1 MAANCAGPPEA
12 VALPALLNESRRV
25 RHRNPPMPAPSI
37 FVSAEWLEPE
47 REKPDLV
54 VVDGSWYL
62 PTMKRDGRAE
72 YHAAHVPG
80 AVYFDVDEVK
90 DINSTLP
97 HMLPPPEVF
106 ALHMARLGISDG
118 QRIVVY
124 DGAGLYSAPRVW
136 FTFRLFGAK
145 DVFILE
151 GGFPH
156 WRAEG
161 YPVETGTIVREPGHF
176 KPKRDPSLVADMGK
190 VAAALEDRSA
200 QIIDARPAGR
210 FSGEVPEPRAGVASG
225 HMPGSIN
232 VPYERLIENGKLVSP
247 AQVRQVF
254 SEAGFKPGAP
264 VITSCGSGV
273 SAAILNV
280 ALESIGERPSAIY
293 DGSWAEWGTNP
304 TMPKAIGPAKK
315 R

>member
-1 MAANCAGPPEA
+1 
-12 VALPALLNESRRV
+12 
-25 RHRNPPMPAPSI
+25 MPASDI
-37 FVSAEWLEPE
+37 FVSAEWLEAE
-47 REKPDLV
+47 RKKPDLV

-62 PTMKRDGRAE
+62 PSMKRNGRAE
-72 YHAAHVPG
+72 YLAAHIPG
-80 AVYFDVDEVK
+80 AVYFDIDEVK

-136 FTFRLFGAK
+136 FTFKLFGVK

-151 GGFPH
+151 RGFPH
-156 WRAEG
+156 WCAEG
-161 YPVETGTIVREPGHF
+161 FPVEAGAVVREPGHF
-176 KPKRDPSLVADMGK
+176 KPRMDPSLVADMED
-190 VAAALEDRSA
+190 VAAALDNGSA

-210 FSGEVPEPRAGVASG
+210 FRGEVPEPRAGVASG
-225 HMPGSIN
+225 HMPGSIS
-232 VPYERLIENGKLVSP
+232 VPYEKLIENGALLSP
-247 AQVRQVF
+247 AQLRLAF
-254 SEAGFKPGAP
+254 DEAGFEPGKPA
-264 VITSCGSGV
+264 ITSCGSGV

-280 ALESIGERPSAIY
+280 ALESIGEKPTAIY

-304 TMPKAIGPAKK
+304 TMPVATGSAKK